1 MHSIYFKNYLYIY
14 LEWRKLRDMR
24 LRPVSNT
31 AQQLDRE
38 LHPATTRTFMAS
50 FVKEWSAA
58 KPVRSP
64 LSPREGLKLRDVDI
78 VLIEDRCKGCS
89 YCIEFCPRKVF
100 EQGKRLNKIGVHP
113 PRIKDRSLC
122 VGCGVCE
129 EICPDF
135 AIFLVD
141 KGEPSPRKEVLF
153 VGGENE

>member
-1 MHSIYFKNYLYIY
+1 MST
-14 LEWRKLRDMR
+14 
-24 LRPVSNT
+24 T

-38 LHPATTRTFMAS
+38 LNQHTARTIMAG

-58 KPVRSP
+58 KPSRSP
-64 LSPREGLKLRDVDI
+64 LSRREGLKLRDVDI

-100 EQGKRLNKIGVHP
+100 EQGKRMNKIGVHP
-113 PRIKDRSLC
+113 PRIKDSSLC

-141 KGEPSPRKEVLF
+141 KHEPSHAKEVFL
-153 VGGENE
+153 VGGEKKNEI